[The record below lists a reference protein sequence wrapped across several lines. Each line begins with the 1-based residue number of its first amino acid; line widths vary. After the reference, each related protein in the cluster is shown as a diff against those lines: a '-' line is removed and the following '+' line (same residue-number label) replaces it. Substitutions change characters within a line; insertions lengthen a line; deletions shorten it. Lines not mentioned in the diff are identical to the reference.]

1 MQFQLYFSVAGGS
14 IMQYSKQLP
23 DAKIYD
29 VVVCGCGVAGFVA
42 AVQAGRLGVSV
53 CLIEDTGMP
62 GGILTFGGN
71 NEIALFNA
79 GSNPVIRGIG
89 WEFVQRL
96 SKAGY
101 AHIPQMDE
109 GIHHS
114 LQGVHVNIPMAAHLM
129 DEMLLEAGVDILYNQ
144 RIVDSIVENDT
155 VIGVVVSTKQ
165 GLTLIK
171 GSQFI
176 DCTGDGDVAY
186 FCGAEYELS
195 DELQP
200 GTLRFYP
207 TGYDIENIDKDAVIE
222 DLRRQLQ
229 KGEAKREDFWSGL
242 GAGYTAFSAQGNN
255 INHVSINS
263 ADSDSRSRAEIEGR
277 RSIAR
282 LYNWMKSQ
290 GGAESL
296 EILSCA
302 SNVAARESRRILCNT
317 YITADDYISG
327 RKYPDSI
334 CYSYYPIDLHTSGD
348 KTLYNIFLEKG
359 CLPTIPLSA
368 LQVKGLSNLM
378 VAGRCVGGDRL
389 AHSAFRVKASCMAMG
404 QSTGATAALS
414 CLQSVPYNKV
424 DIADIKATLLK
435 HNAIIPE

>member
-1 MQFQLYFSVAGGS
+1 MK
-14 IMQYSKQLP
+14 YSKQLP
-23 DAKIYD
+23 VAKKYD
-29 VVVCGCGVAGFVA
+29 VVVCGCGVAGFTA
-42 AVQAGRLGVSV
+42 AVQAGRLGASV

-79 GSNPVIRGIG
+79 GSKPVIRGIG

-96 SKAGY
+96 SEAGY
-101 AHIPQMDE
+101 ADIPHMDE
-109 GIHHS
+109 DIHHS

-144 RIVDSIVENDT
+144 RIVDSVVENNT

-165 GLTLIK
+165 GLILIK
-171 GSQFI
+171 GTQFI

-186 FCGAEYELS
+186 FSGAEYEIG

-207 TGYDIENIDKDAVIE
+207 TGYDIEDIDRDAVIQ
-222 DLRRQLQ
+222 DLRHQIQ
-229 KGEAKREDFWSGL
+229 KGEIKREDFWSGL
-242 GAGYTAFSAQGNN
+242 HAGYGAFSKQGNN
-255 INHVSINS
+255 INHVNINN
-263 ADSDSRSRAEIEGR
+263 ADSDSRSQAEIEGR

-282 LYNWMKSQ
+282 LYKWMKSQ
-290 GGAESL
+290 DGAESL

-302 SNVAARESRRILCNT
+302 SNVAARESRRIVCNT
-317 YITADDYISG
+317 YINVDDYISG

-348 KTLYNIFLEKG
+348 ETLHNIYLEKG

-368 LQVKGLSNLM
+368 LQVKGFDNLM

-389 AHSAFRVKASCMAMG
+389 ANSAFRVKASCMAMG
-404 QSTGATAALS
+404 QSAGAAAALA
-414 CLQSVPYNKV
+414 CQQSLPNNKV
-424 DIADIKATLLK
+424 DIDDIKAALLK